1 MFTRLLT
8 RLGYERR
15 STNQA
20 PGGDS
25 YWQDFA
31 ALRTGPVNPQTAQG
45 VAAVYA
51 CVAAISETVA
61 TLPLHLYRDTGDSR
75 EKARSHP
82 LYKVLHDQPNPEQ
95 TAMEYRELATAE
107 VLLTGNHFSRIVRG
121 SDGQVRELW
130 PLANVQV
137 LRLGNGRLAYEY
149 TDRAGKLVR
158 LLDHEVLHLRHR
170 IGPDGVLGLSP
181 IAVARGVIELAQSEQ
196 EHGTA
201 TFRHGARLA
210 GVLETAQVL
219 KPEQKQALKESWAN
233 QYGGASNSGRTAVLE
248 AGLTYKPISMSLED
262 AEWIEARKFN
272 VAEVAR
278 LFRVPPVIV
287 GAMESANY
295 SNSVEL
301 NRQFVTLTLRRWLS
315 MWEGGIASKCLTEA
329 GRRTYFVEHS
339 VEGLLRG
346 DSTTRAA
353 FYASGINAG
362 WLKPS
367 EARELENL
375 PPIEG
380 IDDQTTGNPAVSTT
394 PAKPY
399 PSKRFPTPQP
409 PTGATT

>member
-1 MFTRLLT
+1 MLNRMLT
-8 RLGYERR
+8 RLGYEKR

-31 ALRTGPVNPQTAQG
+31 ALRNGPVNATTAQG

-61 TLPLHLYRDTGDSR
+61 TLPLHLYRDTGNSR
-75 EKARSHP
+75 EKARSHS
-82 LYKVLHDQPNPEQ
+82 LYRVLHDAPNPEQ
-95 TAMEYRELATAE
+95 TAMEFREAMTAE
-107 VLLTGNHFSRIVRG
+107 VLLTGNAYARIERG
-121 SDGQVRELW
+121 SDGQVRALW

-137 LRLGNGRLAYEY
+137 LRLNNGKLAYEY
-149 TDRAGKLVR
+149 TDRDGRVIR
-158 LLDHEVLHLRHR
+158 LLDHECLHLRHR
-170 IGPDGVLGLSP
+170 IGPDGVLGISP

-201 TFRHGARLA
+201 TFRNGAKLA
-210 GVLETAQVL
+210 GVLETSQVL
-219 KPEQKQALKESWAN
+219 KPEQRTALKESWAN
-233 QYGGASNSGRTAVLE
+233 QYGGAGNSGKTPVLE
-248 AGLTYKPISMSLED
+248 AGMSYKPVSMSLED

-272 VAEVAR
+272 VYEVCR

-301 NRQFVTLTLRRWLS
+301 NRQFVTLTLRRWLA
-315 MWEGGIASKCLTEA
+315 MWEQAISAKCLTEA
-329 GRRTYFVEHS
+329 GRHTYFAEHS

-353 FYASGINAG
+353 FYASGIQAG
-362 WLKPS
+362 WMKPS

-375 PPIEG
+375 PPIDG
-380 IDDQTTGNPAVSTT
+380 LDDVIPANGKNLPTAPT
-394 PAKPY
+394 QPY
-399 PSKRFPTPQP
+399 PSKEAER
-409 PTGATT
+409 

>member
-1 MFTRLLT
+1 MLNRIMT
-8 RLGYERR
+8 RLGYEKR

-25 YWQDFA
+25 YWQDFT

-45 VAAVYA
+45 ISAVFA

-61 TLPLHLYRDTGDSR
+61 TLPLHLFKDTGATR

-82 LYKVLHDQPNPEQ
+82 LYRVLHDQPNPEQ

-121 SDGQVRELW
+121 SEGQVRELW

-137 LRLGNGRLAYEY
+137 LRLGNGKLAYEY
-149 TDRAGKLVR
+149 TDRAGKVIR

-201 TFRHGARLA
+201 TFRHGAKLA
-210 GVLETAQVL
+210 GVLETTQIL
-219 KPEQKQALKESWAN
+219 KPEQRQALKESWAG
-233 QYGGASNSGRTAVLE
+233 QYGGASNSGKTPVLE
-248 AGLTYKPISMSLED
+248 AGMTYKPVSMTLED

-272 VAEVAR
+272 VYEVCR

-287 GAMESANY
+287 GAMEAANY

-301 NRQFVTLTLRRWLS
+301 NRQFVTLTLRRWLT
-315 MWEGGIASKCLTEA
+315 MWEQGISTKCLTEA
-329 GRRTYFVEHS
+329 GRRTYFAEHS

-353 FYASGINAG
+353 FYASGIQAR
-362 WLKPS
+362 WMKPS

-375 PPIEG
+375 PPLDG
-380 IDDQTTGNPAVSTT
+380 IDDFSSDPGKAPTT
-394 PAKPY
+394 PTEPY
-399 PSKRFPTPQP
+399 PSKE
-409 PTGATT
+409 AE

>member
-1 MFTRLLT
+1 MLTRIMN

-25 YWQDFA
+25 YWQDWHT
-31 ALRTGPVNPQTAQG
+31 LRTGPVNPQTAQG
-45 VAAVYA
+45 VSAVFA

-61 TLPLHLYRDTGDSR
+61 TLPLHLYRDSGNTR
-75 EKARSHP
+75 EKARNHP
-82 LYKVLHDQPNPEQ
+82 LYRVLHDQPNPEQ

-107 VLLTGNHFSRIVRG
+107 VLLGGNHFSRIVRG

-130 PLANVQV
+130 PLSDVQV

-149 TDRAGKLVR
+149 TDRAGKVIR

-201 TFRHGARLA
+201 TFRHGAKLA
-210 GVLETAQVL
+210 GVLETSQVL
-219 KPEQKQALKESWAN
+219 KPEQRTALKESWAN
-233 QYGGASNSGRTAVLE
+233 QYSGAGNSGKTPVLE
-248 AGLTYKPISMSLED
+248 AGMSYKPVSMSLED

-272 VAEVAR
+272 VYEVCR

-301 NRQFVTLTLRRWLS
+301 NRQFVTLTLRRWLA
-315 MWEGGIASKCLTEA
+315 MWEQAISTKCLTEA
-329 GRRTYFVEHS
+329 GRRTYFAEHS

-353 FYASGINAG
+353 FYASGIQAG
-362 WLKPS
+362 WMKKA

-375 PPIEG
+375 PPI
-380 IDDQTTGNPAVSTT
+380 DDLDDFPSIGGNAPTT
-394 PAKPY
+394 PTAPY
-399 PSKRFPTPQP
+399 PSKE
-409 PTGATT
+409 AEE

>member
-1 MFTRLLT
+1 MLNRIMN

-31 ALRTGPVNPQTAQG
+31 SLRTGPVNPQTAQG
-45 VAAVYA
+45 VSAVFA

-61 TLPLHLYRDTGDSR
+61 TLPLHLYRDTGTSR
-75 EKARSHP
+75 EKARSHS

-95 TAMEYRELATAE
+95 TAMEFREMMTAS
-107 VLLTGNHFSRIVRG
+107 VLLTGNAFARIVRG

-130 PLANVQV
+130 PLTNVQV
-137 LRLGNGRLAYEY
+137 LRLNNGKLAYEY
-149 TDRAGKLVR
+149 TDRHGKVIR
-158 LLDHEVLHLRHR
+158 LLADECLHLRHR

-181 IAVARGVIELAQSEQ
+181 ISVARGVIELAQSEQ
-196 EHGTA
+196 EHGAA
-201 TFRHGARLA
+201 TFRNGAKLA

-219 KPEQKQALKESWAN
+219 KPEQRQALKESWAN
-233 QYGGASNSGRTAVLE
+233 QYGGAGNSGKTPVLE
-248 AGLTYKPISMSLED
+248 AGMSYKPISMSLED

-272 VAEVAR
+272 VYEVCR

-301 NRQFVTLTLRRWLS
+301 NRQFVTLTLRRWLT
-315 MWEGGIASKCLTEA
+315 MWEQAISTKCLTEA
-329 GRRTYFVEHS
+329 GRRIYFAEHS

-346 DSTTRAA
+346 DSTTRSA
-353 FYASGINAG
+353 FYASGIQAG
-362 WLKPS
+362 WMKPS

-375 PPIEG
+375 PPLDG
-380 IDDQTTGNPAVSTT
+380 IDDLTSTNGGSASTT
-394 PAKPY
+394 PTPPY
-399 PSKRFPTPQP
+399 PSKEN
-409 PTGATT
+409 GE